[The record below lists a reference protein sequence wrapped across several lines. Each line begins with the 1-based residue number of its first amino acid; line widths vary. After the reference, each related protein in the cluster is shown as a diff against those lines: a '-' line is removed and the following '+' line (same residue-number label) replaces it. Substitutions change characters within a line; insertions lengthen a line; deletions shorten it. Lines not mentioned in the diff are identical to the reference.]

1 MSRDDREESIA
12 SLLGVAAGAG
22 AGWYA
27 GGLMAKVLSWMAWMG
42 IIGAIFFWLL
52 GGGAAGALLVVMFW
66 FTVITVILLLI
77 LRTLNKKIMGDD

>member
-1 MSRDDREESIA
+1 MSRDDHEESIA

-22 AGWYA
+22 VGWHAGS
-27 GGLMAKVLSWMAWMG
+27 LLAKVLSWMAWMG
-42 IIGAIFFWLL
+42 VIGAILFWLL

-66 FTVITVILLLI
+66 FAVIAVILLLI